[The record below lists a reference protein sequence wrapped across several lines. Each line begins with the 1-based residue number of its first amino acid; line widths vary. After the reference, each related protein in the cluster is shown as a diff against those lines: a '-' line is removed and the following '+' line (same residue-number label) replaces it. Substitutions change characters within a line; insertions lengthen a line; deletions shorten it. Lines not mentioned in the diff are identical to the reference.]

1 MKRKDEEVKD
11 EWSERFGNFYK
22 NSGGIAIVDQPN
34 NSPTINILTLYNDN
48 SYITNH
54 Y

>member
-1 MKRKDEEVKD
+1 MKRKDEEFKD

-34 NSPTINILTLYNDN
+34 TQFNNKYLDTLQ
-48 SYITNH
+48 
-54 Y
+54 